1 MPIYILRHM
10 LIQIIKMVDNNS
22 DDDKNVASAKA
33 SNNVYGSIQENL
45 FQTISSMVLNII
57 QTTMTAQKQFAESN
71 TWNISPL
78 SNISEKIPTT
88 KHKVTVRRSAINKYK
103 LPVPKRLLQ
112 RIDRTSS
119 PAHVGKLRN
128 AIDFIA
134 DKGTSVLAAEDGI
147 VTFVKDTSNTGG
159 ANPSNWRHTNF
170 IVIMHSNEE
179 YSRYDH
185 LSYNSS
191 KVKVGQ
197 YVRGGEEIA
206 KVGMTGYTYL
216 PHLHFQV
223 FVFTGANMWT
233 DFDTLEVKDFVIS

>member
-1 MPIYILRHM
+1 M
-10 LIQIIKMVDNNS
+10 NNH
-22 DDDKNVASAKA
+22 
-33 SNNVYGSIQENL
+33 IQENL

-57 QTTMTAQKQFAESN
+57 QTSMTAHKQFTGGS
-71 TWNISPL
+71 TWNVSPM
-78 SNISEKIPTT
+78 SNVPEQITKT
-88 KHKVTVRRSAINKYK
+88 KHKVATNKSAINKYK
-103 LPVPKRLLQ
+103 LPIPKDLLQ

-128 AIDFIA
+128 AIDFVA
-134 DKGTSVLAAEDGI
+134 DIGTPVLAAEDGL
-147 VTFVKDTSNTGG
+147 VTSVKDTSNRGG
-159 ANPSNWRHTNF
+159 ANLSNWRHTNF
-170 IVIMHSNEE
+170 IVIMHSNGE

-197 YVRGGEEIA
+197 YVRAGEEIA

-223 FVFTGANMWT
+223 FVLTGSNMWT
-233 DFDTLEVKDFVIS
+233 DFDTLEVKDFVDS

>member
-22 DDDKNVASAKA
+22 NDDKNVASAKA

-170 IVIMHSNEE
+170 IVIMHSNGE

-233 DFDTLEVKDFVIS
+233 NFDTLEVKEFVIS

>member
-1 MPIYILRHM
+1 
-10 LIQIIKMVDNNS
+10 
-22 DDDKNVASAKA
+22 
-33 SNNVYGSIQENL
+33 VYNDIQENL
-45 FQTISSMVLNII
+45 FKTISSMVLNII
-57 QTTMTAQKQFAESN
+57 QTSMTAQKQFTGGSR
-71 TWNISPL
+71 TWNTSH
-78 SNISEKIPTT
+78 NVSEQATKTKQRVTT
-88 KHKVTVRRSAINKYK
+88 SMSAINKYK
-103 LPVPKRLLQ
+103 LPVPKDLLQ

-134 DKGTSVLAAEDGI
+134 DTGTPVLAAEDGL
-147 VTFVKDTSNTGG
+147 VTSIQDTSNTGG
-159 ANPSNWRHTNF
+159 ASPSNWRYTNF
-170 IVIMHSNEE
+170 IVIMHSNGE

-197 YVRGGEEIA
+197 YVRAGEEIA

-223 FVFTGANMWT
+223 FVFTGSNMWT
-233 DFDTLEVKDFVIS
+233 DFDTLEVKDFVAS

>member
-1 MPIYILRHM
+1 
-10 LIQIIKMVDNNS
+10 
-22 DDDKNVASAKA
+22 
-33 SNNVYGSIQENL
+33 VYKDIQENL

-57 QTTMTAQKQFAESN
+57 QTSMTAHKQFTGGS
-71 TWNISPL
+71 TWNVSPM
-78 SNISEKIPTT
+78 SNVPEQITKT
-88 KHKVTVRRSAINKYK
+88 KHKVATNKSAINKYK
-103 LPVPKRLLQ
+103 LPIPKDLLQ

-128 AIDFIA
+128 AIDFVA
-134 DKGTSVLAAEDGI
+134 DIGTPVLAAEDGL
-147 VTFVKDTSNTGG
+147 VTSVKDTSNRGG
-159 ANPSNWRHTNF
+159 ANLSNWRHTNF
-170 IVIMHSNEE
+170 IVIMHSNGE

-197 YVRGGEEIA
+197 YVRAGEEIA

-223 FVFTGANMWT
+223 FVLTGSNMWT
-233 DFDTLEVKDFVIS
+233 DFDTLEVKDFVTS

>member
-1 MPIYILRHM
+1 MPIYILRRI

-22 DDDKNVASAKA
+22 NDDNNVASTKTR
-33 SNNVYGSIQENL
+33 NNMYDSTHENL

-57 QTTMTAQKQFAESN
+57 QTTMTAQKQLAESN
-71 TWNISPL
+71 TWNIPPL
-78 SNISEKIPTT
+78 SNISEQIPTT
-88 KHKVTVRRSAINKYK
+88 KHKVTVRNSAINKYK
-103 LPVPKRLLQ
+103 LPVPKHLLQ

-128 AIDFIA
+128 AIDLIA
-134 DKGTSVLAAEDGI
+134 DKGTPVLAAEDGI
-147 VTFVKDTSNTGG
+147 VTFVKDTSNIGG
-159 ANPSNWRHTNF
+159 ANTTYWRYTNF
-170 IVIMHSNEE
+170 IVIMHSNGE

-191 KVKVGQ
+191 RVKVGQ

>member
-1 MPIYILRHM
+1 MYN
-10 LIQIIKMVDNNS
+10 D
-22 DDDKNVASAKA
+22 
-33 SNNVYGSIQENL
+33 IQENL

-57 QTTMTAQKQFAESN
+57 QTSMTAQKQFTGGNSAWN
-71 TWNISPL
+71 TSHL
-78 SNISEKIPTT
+78 YNISEQT
-88 KHKVTVRRSAINKYK
+88 KTKQKVTTNMGAVNKYK
-103 LPVPKRLLQ
+103 LPVPKDLLQ

-134 DKGTSVLAAEDGI
+134 DIGTPVLAAEDGL
-147 VTFVKDTSNTGG
+147 VTSVKDTSNTGG
-159 ANPSNWRHTNF
+159 ASLSNWRHSNF
-170 IVIMHSNEE
+170 IVIMHSNGE

-197 YVRGGEEIA
+197 YVRAGEEIA

-223 FVFTGANMWT
+223 FMFTGSNMWT
-233 DFDTLEVKDFVIS
+233 EFDTLEVKDFVTF